1 MLSTVN
7 IIGSGVGYVIPSVI
21 IDEKADKTES
31 NYQFMVLMIVECAIS
46 LAGAL
51 LVIFLFR

>member
-1 MLSTVN
+1 MAVTN
-7 IIGSGVGYVIPSVI
+7 IVGSGVGYVIPSVLV
-21 IDEKADKTES
+21 DEQANKHDADR
-31 NYQFMVLMIVECAIS
+31 QFMTLMLVECAIS